1 MRGRRG
7 LDRDDEMRAR
17 DVCELLRVVWE
28 REGIYQKGTEWSS
41 SSPWKTKGSEFGCQL
56 FFPERKRREEDDGEQ
71 RRDGDT
77 LERHNYR
84 EG

>member
-28 REGIYQKGTEWSS
+28 RERIYQRESEWSS